1 MPEFTRSEARTLVE
15 CVTRFGASFRRDIR
29 DVLAAQFRGCEPAEV
44 AETVGQLAILQRQLE
59 VQKKLITVHDGH
71 RALLKRV
78 LVEER
83 RRIAGEIDA
92 PLQRAI
98 DRRLIKML
106 RREIATLEHLMEA
119 PWFEAVEPQRTP
131 RLNDYLSIRHAEAAV
146 PELSLAPRV
155 YDEKFHILEAP
166 ALFLPD
172 LRYYRRRASFRAV
185 PIAVAFLDIDDFK
198 EFNTRHTESKVDL
211 DLLVPFMEAIEAHV
225 FSHGHAYRFGGDEY
239 MITLPNQDR
248 MGAIAFLHGLQ
259 ARIAGAPYRGM
270 YRLPTVSIGLCMV
283 EVDCFLT
290 DREIQE
296 GANAA
301 KNHAKATEKGRIA
314 TFSGIL
320 FRAEDLALV

>member
-1 MPEFTRSEARTLVE
+1 MPEFTRSEARTLAE
-15 CVTRFGASFRRDIR
+15 CVTRFGAAFRRDIR

-44 AETVGQLAILQRQLE
+44 AETIGQLAILQRQLE
-59 VQKKLITVHDGH
+59 VQKKPVTVHDGH
-71 RALLKRV
+71 RELLKRV

-83 RRIAGEIDA
+83 RRIAEEIDA
-92 PLQRAI
+92 PLQRAT
-98 DRRLIKML
+98 DRQLIKML
-106 RREIATLEHLMEA
+106 RREIASLEHLMEG
-119 PWFEAVEPQRTP
+119 PWFEAVEPQRLP
-131 RLNDYLSIRHAEAAV
+131 RLADYLSIRHAEAAV
-146 PELSLAPRV
+146 PDLAIAPRV

-172 LRYYRRRASFRAV
+172 LRYYRRRAGFRGV
-185 PIAVAFLDIDDFK
+185 PIAVAYLDIDDFK
-198 EFNTRHTESKVDL
+198 EFNTRHTESKVDI

-239 MITLPNQDR
+239 VLTLPNQDKTS
-248 MGAIAFLHGLQ
+248 AVAFLRGLQ
-259 ARIAGAPYRGM
+259 ARIARAPYRGM
-270 YRLPTVSIGLCMV
+270 HRLPTVSIGLSVV

-296 GANAA
+296 RANAA

-320 FRAEDLALV
+320 FRDADLALV